1 MDPLCE
7 GCEQAPAT
15 AVEPCDDPQEP
26 YSLCAAC
33 HRRLLAHALRPLEW
47 FNLAKRHGQQPLLRD
62 DLYDPDGN
70 AKAPREPVEAAGD
83 FPAPRYEAVH
93 NQASALL
100 DYALT
105 RGSVAE
111 NVRESVAYLSYSMS
125 KLLVERYRATRKPGV
140 RARLLKI
147 GACAKYYGR
156 ELALFAWSD
165 DPQPALLPALAQATA
180 ACLDFQD
187 GFPRVTAVL
196 AELEEDRRRELLHS
210 LGYFRLPQI
219 LDWIEQSY
227 FEPAVEAWG
236 HLAAASQIDWP
247 RIEQW
252 LERGHPFHRIALD
265 ALLAILEPP
274 TPFLQSHRPLL
285 HRPPSSERFR
295 EVLETAA
302 ETEPPVRQKV
312 ATLLAAAD
320 FFAKMRPVPLPMI
333 TGKGDIKNLDR
344 LIDIGYPGVAPVLPF
359 MIEWLQD
366 MNWPVAHR
374 LERFLVSIGQPV
386 LAEVRRVFAT
396 DDEVW
401 KYWCIGL
408 LNGMDLSIVEELR
421 PELTELAFRPTPA
434 EEHEEVAQQAR
445 ELLQRMDAE
454 RQRTGTVA
462 P

>member
-7 GCEQAPAT
+7 GCEQELAVV
-15 AVEPCDDPQEP
+15 VEPGDDPQEP

-33 HRRLLAHALRPLEW
+33 HRRLLARALRPLEW

-70 AKAPREPVEAAGD
+70 AKAPREPVEASGD

-93 NQASALL
+93 NEAPALL
-100 DYALT
+100 DYVLT
-105 RGSVAE
+105 RRVVE
-111 NVRESVAYLSYSMS
+111 QKVWDSVAYLSYLISE
-125 KLLVERYRATRKPGV
+125 LLVERYRTTRKPGV
-140 RARLLKI
+140 RARLLEI
-147 GACAKYYGR
+147 GAGARYYGR

-165 DPQPALLPALAQATA
+165 DPPPALLPALAQATA

-187 GFPRVTAVL
+187 GFPRVTAAL
-196 AELEEDRRRELLHS
+196 AELEESRRRELLPLLS
-210 LGYFRLPQI
+210 YFRLPQI

-247 RIEQW
+247 RIELW
-252 LERGHPFHRIALD
+252 LERGHPFRQIALD

-274 TPFLQSHRPLL
+274 TPFLRTHRPLL

-295 EVLETAA
+295 EVLAAAA
-302 ETEPPVRQKV
+302 EGEPPVRQQV

-320 FFAKMRPVPLPMI
+320 FFARMRPVPLPMI
-333 TGKGDIKNLDR
+333 TGKGDIKTLDR

-374 LERFLVSIGQPV
+374 LEQFLISIGQPV

-408 LNGMDLSIVEELR
+408 LSGLDLSIVEEMR

-434 EEHEEVAQQAR
+434 EEHEEVAQEAR
-445 ELLQRMDAE
+445 ELLQRMDEA
-454 RQRTGTVA
+454 RQRTGKAT